1 MICSGFRK
9 QYSGTSFRWEK
20 SFIWRFG
27 SKRPRRVTGPLLC
40 LRSKRPLWSRRLF
53 EKRSFSASCENDRR
67 TGHFLFG
74 ARGARW
80 KRGHGQRALIHAL
93 FSPALRRAAVALPA
107 VRKFSCRGALPFIRR
122 AGGRGELSP
131 ARQLLCPSAG
141 RRSYHRARR
150 ARRTACRPD
159 RSGRASPPACPR
171 SRCPRPR

>member
-40 LRSKRPLWSRRLF
+40 LRSKLQLWSRRLF

-74 ARGARW
+74 ARCAMET
-80 KRGHGQRALIHAL
+80 GHGQRAMIHSP
-93 FSPALRRAAVALPA
+93 FSLALRRTAVAFPA
-107 VRKFSCRGALPFIRR
+107 VRKFSCRGALPFIWR
-122 AGGRGELSP
+122 AGGRGALSP
-131 ARQLLCPSAG
+131 ARQPLCPSAG
-141 RRSYHRARR
+141 RRSCHRARR

-171 SRCPRPR
+171 SRYPRPR

>member
-40 LRSKRPLWSRRLF
+40 LRLKRQLWSRGCSKNAAFRQAV
-53 EKRSFSASCENDRR
+53 KM
-67 TGHFLFG
+67 TGGPVIFFL

-80 KRGHGQRALIHAL
+80 KPGHGQRTLIHAP
-93 FSPALRRAAVALPA
+93 FSPALRRTAVALPA
-107 VRKFSCRGALPFIRR
+107 VRKFSCRGALPFIWR
-122 AGGRGELSP
+122 AGGRGALSP
-131 ARQLLCPSAG
+131 ARQPLCPSAG
-141 RRSYHRARR
+141 RRSCHRARR

-171 SRCPRPR
+171 SRYPRPR

>member
-40 LRSKRPLWSRRLF
+40 LRLKRPPQ
-53 EKRSFSASCENDRR
+53 ENDRR

-74 ARGARW
+74 ARCAMET
-80 KRGHGQRALIHAL
+80 GHGQRALIHAP
-93 FSPALRRAAVALPA
+93 FSSALRRAAVALPA
-107 VRKFSCRGALPFIRR
+107 VRNLSCRGALPFIRR
-122 AGGRGELSP
+122 AGGHGALSP
-131 ARQLLCPSAG
+131 ARQPLFPSAG

-171 SRCPRPR
+171 SRYPRPR